1 MSWSLPGSPGFRW
14 PEGRLVRGMSRW
26 GGEGGSGGWS
36 SPEVSC
42 GGGVT
47 GGAFP
52 RVQGLSPGWRG
63 SSINRLV
70 VQKKKKSN

>member
-1 MSWSLPGSPGFRW
+1 MAA
-14 PEGRLVRGMSRW
+14 
-26 GGEGGSGGWS
+26 GGWS

-52 RVQGLSPGWRG
+52 RVEGLKHKQAG
-63 SSINRLV
+63 
-70 VQKKKKSN
+70 